1 MKIAVTYND
10 PRTAKV
16 IQHCGA
22 ISREIYPPH
31 NIQRIVDALAANG
44 HEVQA
49 IEADLFVIDRLNT
62 FFCPLDDETWPGLV
76 FNLAFGIQ
84 GQLRYTHLPGLLE
97 MLGLPYLGSGPLGHS
112 LASDKAVAKAL
123 FLRQGLHTPEFVLL
137 QRLEDINGVTLD
149 YPLVVKPVASASSLG
164 LHFVDNRFDLEQA
177 ARYNLITFQ
186 EPVIVERFVDG
197 REISVSIIGN
207 QPAETLPVVEVVLG
221 EGGLPIY
228 TQGDKDESDQ
238 RGFEL
243 ICPADLPAAISDD
256 AKTLAL
262 RAFEV
267 LGCRDWSRVE
277 FRLDKNNQL
286 QILELNTIPGLG
298 AVASLPA
305 AAKQA
310 GISDLVSL
318 VQRLV
323 DVAVQRYQSRPAQNN
338 NTGLLVI
345 RP

>member
-22 ISREIYPPH
+22 ISREIYPSY
-31 NIQRIVDALAANG
+31 NIQGIVDALVANG

-49 IEADLFVIDRLNT
+49 IEADRFVIDRLHT
-62 FFCPLDDETWPGLV
+62 FFCPLDDETWSGLV

-112 LASDKAVAKAL
+112 LASDKAAAKAL
-123 FLRQGLHTPEFVLL
+123 FLHEGIPTPEFALL

-149 YPLVVKPVASASSLG
+149 YPLVVKPVAGASSLG

-177 ARYNLITFQ
+177 VRYNLTTFQ
-186 EPVIVERFVDG
+186 EPVMVERFVDG

-207 QPAETLPVVEVVLG
+207 QPAEALPVVEVVLG

-228 TQGDKDESDQ
+228 TQGDKDGSDQ
-238 RGFEL
+238 RGFKL
-243 ICPADLPAAISDD
+243 ICPADLPAAVSDD

-262 RAFEV
+262 RAFAV

-277 FRLDKNNQL
+277 FRLDENNQL

-298 AVASLPA
+298 AIASLSD

-310 GISDLVSL
+310 GMPDLASL

-323 DVAVQRYQSRPAQNN
+323 DVAVQRYQSRPSPN
-338 NTGLLVI
+338 NTGPFAI
-345 RP
+345 KP

>member
-1 MKIAVTYND
+1 
-10 PRTAKV
+10 V

-22 ISREIYPPH
+22 ISREIYPSY
-31 NIQRIVDALAANG
+31 NIQRIVDALVANG
-44 HEVQA
+44 HEVQG
-49 IEADLFVIDRLNT
+49 IEADRFVIDRLHT

-112 LASDKAVAKAL
+112 LASDKAAAKAL
-123 FLRQGLHTPEFVLL
+123 FLHEGLPTPEFALL
-137 QRLEDINGVTLD
+137 QRLEDIKEVTLD
-149 YPLVVKPVASASSLG
+149 YPLVVKPVAGASSLG

-177 ARYNLITFQ
+177 VRYNLTTFQ
-186 EPVIVERFVDG
+186 EPVMVERFVDG

-207 QPAETLPVVEVVLG
+207 QPAEALPVVEVVLG

-228 TQGDKDESDQ
+228 TQGDKDGSDQ

-243 ICPADLPAAISDD
+243 ICPADLPATVSDD

-262 RAFEV
+262 RAFAV
-267 LGCRDWSRVE
+267 LACRDWSRVE
-277 FRLDKNNQL
+277 FRLDENNQL

-298 AVASLPA
+298 AIASLPD

-310 GISDLVSL
+310 GMPDLASL
-318 VQRLV
+318 LQRLV

-338 NTGLLVI
+338 TGPLAI
-345 RP
+345 KP